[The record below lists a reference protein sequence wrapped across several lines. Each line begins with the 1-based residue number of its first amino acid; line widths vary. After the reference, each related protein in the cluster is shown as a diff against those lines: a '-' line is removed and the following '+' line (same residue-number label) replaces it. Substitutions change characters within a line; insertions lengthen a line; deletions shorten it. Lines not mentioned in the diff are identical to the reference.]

1 LIRLPEKMRRTLE
14 KAVNGLKSKE
24 NVCGIGLFGSWSRN
38 NATTSS
44 DVDLFILD
52 KNDFN
57 YEFVERI
64 AMGGLLIDLDHVPK
78 KWVHSMIPPEVDQK
92 LYEMQILYDRDWSL
106 TNTKLMM
113 SKSYGSTERIDIR
126 TEAHIVDSDIYLSR
140 ATSAFSREDYRSAF
154 LYATVAL
161 DSILKILF
169 EIASEPFSNSH
180 FMERLEVSAAKLE
193 MHGLVNEYL
202 DIARLKEV
210 DAARAKE
217 KLKLFKVIWDE
228 IFATVRANS
237 RGLESSYFK
246 VKAELNYYLNPAFLQ
261 GATIRTVFLIDSGKA
276 IEAWHYLNRI
286 LLSILENYV
295 WLKFSIEKSRT
306 DYATLMRSLE
316 SLETRNPRDYRQVL
330 DFLNLGDIEKHD
342 SALAIEKTRETM
354 LKIRKNRKVLIKNHS
369 MRS

>member
-1 LIRLPEKMRRTLE
+1 
-14 KAVNGLKSKE
+14 
-24 NVCGIGLFGSWSRN
+24 
-38 NATTSS
+38 
-44 DVDLFILD
+44 
-52 KNDFN
+52 
-57 YEFVERI
+57 
-64 AMGGLLIDLDHVPK
+64 
-78 KWVHSMIPPEVDQK
+78 MIPPEVDQK

-193 MHGLVNEYL
+193 MHDLVNEYL
-202 DIARLKEV
+202 DITRLKEV

-237 RGLESSYFK
+237 RGLESSHFK
-246 VKAELNYYLNPAFLQ
+246 FKAELNYYLNPAFLQ
-261 GATIRTVFLIDSGKA
+261 GATTRTVFLIDSGKA

-295 WLKFSIEKSRT
+295 WLRFSIEKSRT

-316 SLETRNPRDYRQVL
+316 SLETRNPRDYRRVL
-330 DFLNLGDIEKHD
+330 DFLNLDDIEKHD

-369 MRS
+369 MRTQHRMH